1 MQPSRRHCLCASVAL
16 LLCLLGPRTHAETLT
31 ITSSPKG
38 ATVEIDGIVVGTTPY
53 RLKVPGG
60 YFHKTRT
67 IFGQTLQHQMVLRIY
82 KDGYTSQEMKL
93 ADGPFE
99 WTALNGRD
107 YGKYWL
113 LKANHVEATL
123 QPVST
128 VFTGAVKTTSAHGRE
143 VDLRPELSTEEIV
156 QNASPAV
163 VKLRDADGWGTGFLI
178 TDTGVIATNRHVVE
192 GLTSITVVF
201 PNGAELL
208 GKVVYTSPETGPDVA
223 LVKVDGTGFPCLRLA
238 ELSEVRAGQTVVAI
252 GNPDRGISNSVAK
265 GIVSAVGRKPDEGPG
280 TWIQT
285 DAAINPGNSGGP
297 LLDAYGEVVGITARK
312 EFNSSDD
319 RPLQSIGFALSSED
333 LLTLLARFYPE
344 AASASPPTLTP
355 PSGSGNVTVSCD
367 PPGAEIYVDGKFVGQ
382 TPSTIE
388 LPAGSHHVEVKSH
401 GKRDWARDLDV
412 LKDSQL
418 TLHPVLESPAP

>member
-82 KDGYTSQEMKL
+82 EDGYTSQEMKL

-128 VFTGAVKTTSAHGRE
+128 S
-143 VDLRPELSTEEIV
+143 
-156 QNASPAV
+156 
-163 VKLRDADGWGTGFLI
+163 
-178 TDTGVIATNRHVVE
+178 
-192 GLTSITVVF
+192 
-201 PNGAELL
+201 
-208 GKVVYTSPETGPDVA
+208 
-223 LVKVDGTGFPCLRLA
+223 
-238 ELSEVRAGQTVVAI
+238 
-252 GNPDRGISNSVAK
+252 
-265 GIVSAVGRKPDEGPG
+265 
-280 TWIQT
+280 
-285 DAAINPGNSGGP
+285 
-297 LLDAYGEVVGITARK
+297 
-312 EFNSSDD
+312 
-319 RPLQSIGFALSSED
+319 
-333 LLTLLARFYPE
+333 
-344 AASASPPTLTP
+344 
-355 PSGSGNVTVSCD
+355 
-367 PPGAEIYVDGKFVGQ
+367 
-382 TPSTIE
+382 
-388 LPAGSHHVEVKSH
+388 
-401 GKRDWARDLDV
+401 
-412 LKDSQL
+412 
-418 TLHPVLESPAP
+418 SPAP